1 MREID
6 AQVISVSSFVS
17 FPSLLDFLLSRVN
30 ALSIIINVHL
40 LFVYY
45 PTLYVNK
52 SPLPQPT
59 AKMFGVTAL
68 IAVTPNAETLIF
80 PLKN

>member
-1 MREID
+1 MVAAKIL
-6 AQVISVSSFVS
+6 VSQLLTDSDLIPPASYVS
-17 FPSLLDFLLSRVN
+17 FLGVILWPS
-30 ALSIIINVHL
+30 
-40 LFVYY
+40 
-45 PTLYVNK
+45 TLYVNK